1 MKKVGTITKGLL
13 STIGRIIKFSVLLVI
28 AIIASLIIIANLE
41 GISEGIGLII
51 TWVLFTF
58 SNRSKKPKKEKETDE
73 E

>member
-58 SNRSKKPKKEKETDE
+58 SNRSKKSKEK
-73 E
+73 